1 MTNGIES
8 ITYMAEEEH
17 HAHGL
22 AHGHHAEE
30 GHKDKD
36 RATYWALGLSAVGVL
51 LAVLVLSGGGSKKS
65 KPGTNTVVQESRPF
79 IPNPTDVSIG
89 SMAAPLYWPALPTSG
104 TPNHPKTHH
113 SGDKDHDNDKLEKHH
128 SHTKPN
134 DHKGYGKSPTGAS
147 HGHTVTHHTHNPV
160 VTHGSQHTKGKQNG

>member
-1 MTNGIES
+1 
-8 ITYMAEEEH
+8 MAEEEH
-17 HAHGL
+17 KHGL
-22 AHGHHAEE
+22 AHGHHGEE

-51 LAVLVLSGGGSKKS
+51 LAVLVLSGGNKKQQ
-65 KPGTNTVVQESRPF
+65 KGTNTVVQQSRPF

-104 TPNHPKTHH
+104 TPHHPKTHH
-113 SGDKDHDNDKLEKHH
+113 TGDSDHDNDKKESHGH

-134 DHKGYGKSPTGAS
+134 DHKGYGTSPKGS
-147 HGHTVTHHTHNPV
+147 HGHTVTVHTHNPV